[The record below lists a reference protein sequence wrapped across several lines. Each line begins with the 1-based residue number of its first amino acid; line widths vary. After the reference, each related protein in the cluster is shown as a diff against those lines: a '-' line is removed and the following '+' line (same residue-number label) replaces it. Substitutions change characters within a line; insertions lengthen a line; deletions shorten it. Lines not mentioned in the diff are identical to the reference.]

1 MDKFKFE
8 CFYYPII
15 EHGDVVRTTRNVR
28 SFEFGEKVPTK
39 TLYYNYGQNFAIYQG
54 SRIMVVEDGSLKG
67 EITKDDLKFPLKL
80 VFDKGTQLTIFNKED
95 LKSVRLL
102 MNGEHEIEKEL
113 GALFF
118 LSRVLNRKIKTIQ
131 YKIMSDL
138 TNSSRDTDYINTSIE
153 EQTKDLISEL
163 QIVER
168 KFRDLVVK
176 NPDIKEK
183 YLDYMNFGTKEDMF
197 DLSINKYCV
206 EGSEQ
211 YEYFK
216 VESKVLKA
224 KPIYPKFKLDHFM
237 SSMNYH

>member
-1 MDKFKFE
+1 MAKQK
-8 CFYYPII
+8 
-15 EHGDVVRTTRNVR
+15 N
-28 SFEFGEKVPTK
+28 
-39 TLYYNYGQNFAIYQG
+39 
-54 SRIMVVEDGSLKG
+54 
-67 EITKDDLKFPLKL
+67 
-80 VFDKGTQLTIFNKED
+80 
-95 LKSVRLL
+95 
-102 MNGEHEIEKEL
+102 
-113 GALFF
+113 
-118 LSRVLNRKIKTIQ
+118 KTIQ

-206 EGSEQ
+206 GR
-211 YEYFK
+211 
-216 VESKVLKA
+216 L
-224 KPIYPKFKLDHFM
+224 
-237 SSMNYH
+237 

>member
-54 SRIMVVEDGSLKG
+54 SRIMVVEDGILKG

-118 LSRVLNRKIKTIQ
+118 LSRV
-131 YKIMSDL
+131 
-138 TNSSRDTDYINTSIE
+138 TDYINTSIE

-237 SSMNYH
+237 SSMNYN

>member
-1 MDKFKFE
+1 
-8 CFYYPII
+8 
-15 EHGDVVRTTRNVR
+15 
-28 SFEFGEKVPTK
+28 
-39 TLYYNYGQNFAIYQG
+39 
-54 SRIMVVEDGSLKG
+54 
-67 EITKDDLKFPLKL
+67 
-80 VFDKGTQLTIFNKED
+80 
-95 LKSVRLL
+95 
-102 MNGEHEIEKEL
+102 
-113 GALFF
+113 
-118 LSRVLNRKIKTIQ
+118 
-131 YKIMSDL
+131 MSDL
-138 TNSSRDTDYINTSIE
+138 NNSSRYTDYINTSIE

-237 SSMNYH
+237 SSMNYN

>member
-1 MDKFKFE
+1 M
-8 CFYYPII
+8 
-15 EHGDVVRTTRNVR
+15 
-28 SFEFGEKVPTK
+28 GE
-39 TLYYNYGQNFAIYQG
+39 
-54 SRIMVVEDGSLKG
+54 
-67 EITKDDLKFPLKL
+67 
-80 VFDKGTQLTIFNKED
+80 
-95 LKSVRLL
+95 
-102 MNGEHEIEKEL
+102 
-113 GALFF
+113 
-118 LSRVLNRKIKTIQ
+118 
-131 YKIMSDL
+131 L
-138 TNSSRDTDYINTSIE
+138 TNSSRDIDYINTSIE

-197 DLSINKYCV
+197 ELSINKYCI

-216 VESKVLKA
+216 AESAVLKA
-224 KPIYPKFKLDHFM
+224 KPINPKFKLHHFM

>member
-113 GALFF
+113 EFHISDIKKLIN
-118 LSRVLNRKIKTIQ
+118 SESIPTVLNKPKCKKCA
-131 YKIMSDL
+131 Y
-138 TNSSRDTDYINTSIE
+138 
-153 EQTKDLISEL
+153 
-163 QIVER
+163 
-168 KFRDLVVK
+168 
-176 NPDIKEK
+176 
-183 YLDYMNFGTKEDMF
+183 
-197 DLSINKYCV
+197 
-206 EGSEQ
+206 
-211 YEYFK
+211 YEYCY
-216 VESKVLKA
+216 
-224 KPIYPKFKLDHFM
+224 I
-237 SSMNYH
+237 